1 MRTYTLPRQVAA
13 NHRQKFSI
21 SFPTF
26 PDTLKSIEIHS
37 IVPSHGN
44 IARSLDIYLSIYRY
58 LSARLDD
65 SRGQKS
71 NSLLT
76 FECTRSGEI
85 SVNNDMNRPDSHF
98 HPSSSMSLLPRGPLT
113 QNGSPAVPCSR
124 RTTTRHPRNPDDC
137 LKTSLSVECMA
148 GELSHTEFAHL
159 IAFMVALRCGG
170 TIRRRATLAHDCF
183 SF

>member
-1 MRTYTLPRQVAA
+1 M
-13 NHRQKFSI
+13 
-21 SFPTF
+21 
-26 PDTLKSIEIHS
+26 
-37 IVPSHGN
+37 
-44 IARSLDIYLSIYRY
+44 YLSIYRY

-124 RTTTRHPRNPDDC
+124 RTTTRHPRNRMTVWKQVCPSSVWLASYPIPSLRTSSRLWWLSDVEERYAEEPPS
-137 LKTSLSVECMA
+137 LTTVSPSKSKTLCVWISWLIKSGLYICRRWHILS
-148 GELSHTEFAHL
+148 F
-159 IAFMVALRCGG
+159 
-170 TIRRRATLAHDCF
+170 
-183 SF
+183 